1 MVIGTLD
8 MERKGVVKEAKYVE
22 GKQHES
28 NECVCVCVCVFVCV
42 LRQCGDS
49 CISNAVCGETVQ

>member
-28 NECVCVCVCVFVCV
+28 NECVCVCVCVCVCSQTRWR
-42 LRQCGDS
+42 LMH
-49 CISNAVCGETVQ
+49 